1 MYKVFVND
9 KPIIFTTSIKN
20 EEDYV
25 VFIYKNTII
34 DRLIIR
40 LKLGK
45 LKINLPYKFKLDIM
59 VS

>member
-34 DRLIIR
+34 DRLISR